1 MRGRR
6 QSVTA
11 IVIVKALFISPGHA
25 VFWIE
30 YASALRDEKAG
41 ALCSGLWFVNDYRHQ
56 NS

>member
-6 QSVTA
+6 QSATA
-11 IVIVKALFISPGHA
+11 IVIAKALFISPGHA

-41 ALCSGLWFVNDYRHQ
+41 AESSGLSFDPNCGDQ

>member
-41 ALCSGLWFVNDYRHQ
+41 ALCSGLWFVNDYRDQ